1 MVKRI
6 KKVTKGKVTRERKK
20 IIVVGTEGQN
30 KTEVLYLRELEK
42 SRTNIIVSLP
52 RVMRRIRLRSSE
64 TLPRRL
70 RKKICPLKT
79 EIWLLVYLILT

>member
-30 KTEVLYLRELEK
+30 NTEVMYRREMEK
-42 SRTNIIVSLP
+42 KQ
-52 RVMRRIRLRSSE
+52 
-64 TLPRRL
+64 
-70 RKKICPLKT
+70 KK
-79 EIWLLVYLILT
+79 YH

>member
-42 SRTNIIVSLP
+42 KQNKYHCIFAT
-52 RVMRRIRLRSSE
+52 
-64 TLPRRL
+64 
-70 RKKICPLKT
+70 
-79 EIWLLVYLILT
+79 